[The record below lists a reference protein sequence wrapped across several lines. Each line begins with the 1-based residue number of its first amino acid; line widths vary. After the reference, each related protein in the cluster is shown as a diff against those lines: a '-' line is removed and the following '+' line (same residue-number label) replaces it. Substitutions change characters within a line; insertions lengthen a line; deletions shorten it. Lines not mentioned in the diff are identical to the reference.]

1 MSRYERLMTE
11 IIRQGVKTKVLLLS
25 ATPVNTGL
33 SDLRNQLYFL
43 TEGRDDAFREG
54 IGITS
59 LKETLAAAPQDR
71 HVVLRWRAQL
81 YDQIREA
88 NQQSGTQSG
97 PVAFVPTGDVRAL
110 LVFADDIYQVE
121 HAFKTPKKIVRRLR
135 DHEQSQGARYEI
147 LTASTFARCGL
158 DIEFIDDKTKKMP
171 EFFATKR
178 APLERFAAEAKS
190 RHRAGILHHPG
201 SPSEAVALK
210 GDVEGLLRE
219 ALEQNPGGMPF
230 FVFIDLNL
238 PLTPGIPTELK
249 PWFKDLK
256 DIFDRINV
264 FVMAPTI
271 FGSCLSAAGGSLVRG
286 LRCSLRIV
294 RLSENFAQRL
304 CDVVYVAAVGTEKQA
319 STVNHALQG
328 LYGDT
333 VRNQFFEKKTA
344 MLLCKRVKYRIK
356 NPRTGEVLHANRTLP
371 HQQI

>member
-1 MSRYERLMTE
+1 VPAVRPMPPEMIKVVQRMQEMHDELKPLHMTSR
-11 IIRQGVKTKVLLLS
+11 
-25 ATPVNTGL
+25 P
-33 SDLRNQLYFL
+33 QLQTDFK
-43 TEGRDDAFREG
+43 GQKARVVRSKIHFRPP
-54 IGITS
+54 
-59 LKETLAAAPQDR
+59 KETFHEFLINHLLWMLGKSWFEDELAKAPQGR

-121 HAFKTPKKIVRRLR
+121 HAFKTPKKIIRRLR
-135 DHEQSQGARYEI
+135 DHEQFQGARYEI
-147 LTASTFARCGL
+147 LTASIFARCGL

-171 EFFATKR
+171 EFFATKK
-178 APLERFAAEAKS
+178 APLERLAAEAKS

-256 DIFDRINV
+256 DIFDRIE
-264 FVMAPTI
+264 AK
-271 FGSCLSAAGGSLVRG
+271 SAAAQDGFTGVVFTNFGWHYSRGKGAPGGEYV
-286 LRCSLRIV
+286 IV
-294 RLSENFAQRL
+294 TSF
-304 CDVVYVAAVGTEKQA
+304 
-319 STVNHALQG
+319 
-328 LYGDT
+328 
-333 VRNQFFEKKTA
+333 
-344 MLLCKRVKYRIK
+344 
-356 NPRTGEVLHANRTLP
+356 NPRYPVTPETWQLLRRALDEYGFIPDEEQHQKEVRAKYP
-371 HQQI
+371 EFK